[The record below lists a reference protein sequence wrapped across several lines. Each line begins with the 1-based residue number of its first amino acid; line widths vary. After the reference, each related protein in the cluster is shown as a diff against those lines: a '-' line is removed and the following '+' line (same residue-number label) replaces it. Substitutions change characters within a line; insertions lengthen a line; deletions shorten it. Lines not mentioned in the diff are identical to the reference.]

1 MQNFLPKKVRKVEAF
16 SIGQFS
22 PSFVTSQ
29 LVFPKQM
36 KRGKL
41 EIIITLVRWIFAL
54 SELKSL
60 YFQILSFS
68 VISTSLSFYRILF
81 YFYIHSHAD
90 MLSRTQYLFF
100 SISPTLYL
108 CVCVSVCVS
117 MLPCVC
123 VSVCAC
129 VRLSVCVCVCL
140 CVYASMCLCVCL
152 CVCLSVCPSVCVSV
166 CLCVCVCVCVCLSVC
181 LSASDYIYSLDLP
194 HSISN
199 QFISICVSIKP
210 VFSFHSL
217 SNHVTSLLH
226 IRISFSFLM
235 PSNPL
240 RFNLHFIA
248 IHFIFFPNA
257 F

>member
-1 MQNFLPKKVRKVEAF
+1 MLICSLALNIYSSLFLLL
-16 SIGQFS
+16 SI
-22 PSFVTSQ
+22 FV
-29 LVFPKQM
+29 
-36 KRGKL
+36 
-41 EIIITLVRWIFAL
+41 
-54 SELKSL
+54 
-60 YFQILSFS
+60 S
-68 VISTSLSFYRILF
+68 VC
-81 YFYIHSHAD
+81 
-90 MLSRTQYLFF
+90 
-100 SISPTLYL
+100 L

-123 VSVCAC
+123 VSVCA
-129 VRLSVCVCVCL
+129 
-140 CVYASMCLCVCL
+140 
-152 CVCLSVCPSVCVSV
+152 SV
-166 CLCVCVCVCVCLSVC
+166 CLCVRLSVCVCLSVC

-248 IHFIFFPNA
+248 IYSSQQSASPILML
-257 F
+257 

>member
-1 MQNFLPKKVRKVEAF
+1 
-16 SIGQFS
+16 
-22 PSFVTSQ
+22 
-29 LVFPKQM
+29 
-36 KRGKL
+36 
-41 EIIITLVRWIFAL
+41 
-54 SELKSL
+54 
-60 YFQILSFS
+60 
-68 VISTSLSFYRILF
+68 
-81 YFYIHSHAD
+81 

-108 CVCVSVCVS
+108 CVCVSVC
-117 MLPCVC
+117 
-123 VSVCAC
+123 
-129 VRLSVCVCVCL
+129 LSVCL
-140 CVYASMCLCVCL
+140 CFHVS
-152 CVCLSVCPSVCVSV
+152 VCLSVRLSVCVSV
-166 CLCVCVCVCVCLSVC
+166 CLCVCVCLSVC

-248 IHFIFFPNA
+248 IYSSQQSASPILML
-257 F
+257 

>member
-1 MQNFLPKKVRKVEAF
+1 
-16 SIGQFS
+16 
-22 PSFVTSQ
+22 
-29 LVFPKQM
+29 
-36 KRGKL
+36 
-41 EIIITLVRWIFAL
+41 
-54 SELKSL
+54 
-60 YFQILSFS
+60 
-68 VISTSLSFYRILF
+68 
-81 YFYIHSHAD
+81 

-108 CVCVSVCVS
+108 CVCVSVC
-117 MLPCVC
+117 
-123 VSVCAC
+123 
-129 VRLSVCVCVCL
+129 LSVCL
-140 CVYASMCLCVCL
+140 CFHVS
-152 CVCLSVCPSVCVSV
+152 VCLSVRLSVCVSV
-166 CLCVCVCVCVCLSVC
+166 CLCVCVSVCLSVC

-240 RFNLHFIA
+240 RFNLHFFA
-248 IHFIFFPNA
+248 IYSSQQSASPILML
-257 F
+257 